1 MDGKIVLRSAE
12 ILRLLDED
20 KNVLLSGAPG
30 TGKTTILNKVAEMFV
45 GEATTVMDPAG
56 TAAFPKRAS
65 GCEKL
70 PGGSAKNRKVFRTT
84 FHQGTRYR
92 DFVRG
97 IIPTPSG
104 DGVSFRVSRGILF
117 EASEYAKQ
125 NDHAALLI
133 IDEINRGPAVAIF
146 GDMISAFESDK
157 RLSPEGKVVPGKTV
171 TVQIYDDEANL
182 VDYQL
187 PDRLFILGAMNQ
199 ADSSVE
205 PMDTAFL
212 RRWRRVSVSPS
223 PAALCDFFGIE
234 DDDSVIP
241 EEDFSVDDIY
251 KAAFRAWRA
260 VNEKI
265 ALGRGEAYQLGQGV
279 FMKVSKDSLPDT
291 VSGALDYVFSCW
303 ATIEAHIEEV
313 FYGDK
318 EAIAACLNA
327 GPDKFFLLRND
338 TFAGRRVQSIKPSRE
353 ITPETVMY
361 MYISIGE

>member
-1 MDGKIVLRSAE
+1 MEKLVLKSAE

-45 GEATTVMDPAG
+45 GNVTTVMDPAG
-56 TAAFPKRAS
+56 NAAFPTRAF
-65 GCEKL
+65 GGTKL
-70 PGGSAKNRKVFRTT
+70 PGGNAENRKVFRTT

-104 DGVSFRVSRGILF
+104 DGVSFRVSRGVLF

-125 NDHAALLI
+125 DDHAALLI

-146 GDMISAFESDK
+146 GDMISAFEADK
-157 RLSPEGKVVPGKTV
+157 RLSPEGKMISGRTV
-171 TVQIYDDEANL
+171 TVQIYDDDANL
-182 VDYQL
+182 IDYQL
-187 PDRLFILGAMNQ
+187 PDRLFILAAMNQ

-212 RRWRRVSVSPS
+212 RRWRRVSIDPS
-223 PAALCDFFGIE
+223 PEALCDFFDIK
-234 DDDSVIP
+234 DDDGAIP
-241 EEDFSVDDIY
+241 VEDFTVGDVY
-251 KAAFRAWRA
+251 KAAYRAWRS

-279 FMKVSKDSLPDT
+279 FMKTSKNDLPNT
-291 VSGALDYVFSCW
+291 VQGALDYVFSCW

-327 GPDKFFLLRND
+327 GSGSFFLLHNS
-338 TFAGRRVQSIKPSRE
+338 TFAGRRVQSIKPSKA
-353 ITPETVMY
+353 ITPETIMY